1 VTVWLLRRV
10 AAAVAIVFAVV
21 TLTFIL
27 IHLAPG
33 TPFLPGP
40 ERAFDPA
47 AAARLATQ
55 FGLNRP
61 LPVQYARY
69 LGQLL
74 HGNLGDSFSQHRP
87 VSEALA
93 EAVPNTLVLAGSA
106 LLLDFAVGITL
117 GVYLA
122 ARARRAS
129 AAAVDQVTLFFYSL
143 PTFWLGMVL
152 LLVFSVWLRW
162 LPAGG
167 VTDSVVYPSLGAWGR
182 IGDRLWHLVLP
193 AAPLGLV
200 GAAGTARFQR
210 AALLEVLHGDFIRTA
225 RAKGLRERR
234 VLLVHALRNALL
246 PVITLFG
253 LALPFLLTG
262 AVLIETVFS
271 WPGLGKLAVD
281 AIFARDY
288 PLVVAAAILASAT
301 VAGGSLVAD
310 LLYAA
315 ADPRIRVGDA

>member
-1 VTVWLLRRV
+1 
-10 AAAVAIVFAVV
+10 
-21 TLTFIL
+21 
-27 IHLAPG
+27 
-33 TPFLPGP
+33 
-40 ERAFDPA
+40 
-47 AAARLATQ
+47 
-55 FGLNRP
+55 
-61 LPVQYARY
+61 
-69 LGQLL
+69 
-74 HGNLGDSFSQHRP
+74 
-87 VSEALA
+87 
-93 EAVPNTLVLAGSA
+93 
-106 LLLDFAVGITL
+106 
-117 GVYLA
+117 
-122 ARARRAS
+122 
-129 AAAVDQVTLFFYSL
+129 
-143 PTFWLGMVL
+143 
-152 LLVFSVWLRW
+152 
-162 LPAGG
+162 
-167 VTDSVVYPSLGAWGR
+167 
-182 IGDRLWHLVLP
+182 VLP
-193 AAPLGLV
+193 AATLGLV